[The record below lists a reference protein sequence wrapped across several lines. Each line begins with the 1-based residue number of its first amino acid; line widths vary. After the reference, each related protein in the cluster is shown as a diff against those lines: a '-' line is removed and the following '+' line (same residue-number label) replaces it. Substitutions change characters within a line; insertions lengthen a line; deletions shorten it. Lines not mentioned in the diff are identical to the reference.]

1 MPNFVYF
8 AFPIPGLC
16 KYTDMSVGQT
26 LPGSSTPF
34 TLENYK
40 SDLLKPHSKLHFGCV
55 SRMSLRMLTVAPVM
69 MPFVLH
75 RWRLTKGSQQLLLVC
90 HSIPLYHSH
99 PHQPSS
105 TKSGSTLALTRGKP
119 SATCTK
125 STPVAFHQCPTCF
138 ELFAQREIE
147 SYAD

>member
-105 TKSGSTLALTRGKP
+105 TLINQVRFNISINQRQTISYMYQIYTCGFP
-119 SATCTK
+119 SM
-125 STPVAFHQCPTCF
+125 SY
-138 ELFAQREIE
+138 LF
-147 SYAD
+147 